1 MHSRLFHA
9 RLLFWLVLVFALQAH
24 AIAAEAKLVEAKRMT
39 RCAWMVIS
47 SGSEAKAPDSM
58 HKHSVSIVSG
68 MLIDRAREL
77 GALRPLQETWMAEV
91 ARQVATATLVERLQL
106 FVEWTQCR
114 TLMKKESERA
124 LNAAKNAE
132 NEG

>member
-1 MHSRLFHA
+1 
-9 RLLFWLVLVFALQAH
+9 
-24 AIAAEAKLVEAKRMT
+24 
-39 RCAWMVIS
+39 
-47 SGSEAKAPDSM
+47 M

>member
-1 MHSRLFHA
+1 MNSRLFHA
-9 RLLFWLVLVFALQAH
+9 RLLFWLLLGFSLQAH
-24 AIAAEAKLVEAKRMT
+24 AIAGEAKLVEAKKMT

-58 HKHSVSIVSG
+58 HKHSVSIVSS
-68 MLIDRAREL
+68 MLIDRAWDL
-77 GALRPLQETWMAEV
+77 GALRPLQETWMTEV

-114 TLMKKESERA
+114 VLMKKESERA
-124 LNAAKNAE
+124 SNAAKDSE
-132 NEG
+132 N

>member
-1 MHSRLFHA
+1 MNSCLFHA
-9 RLLFWLVLVFALQAH
+9 RLLFWLLLVFSLEAH
-24 AIAAEAKLVEAKRMT
+24 AIAGEAKHVEAKKMT

-47 SGSEAKAPDSM
+47 SGSEANAPNSM

-77 GALRPLQETWMAEV
+77 GAMRPLQETWMTEV
-91 ARQVATATLVERLQL
+91 ARQVASATLVERLQL

-114 TLMKKESERA
+114 ILMKKESERA
-124 LNAAKNAE
+124 LNAAKDSE
-132 NEG
+132 N